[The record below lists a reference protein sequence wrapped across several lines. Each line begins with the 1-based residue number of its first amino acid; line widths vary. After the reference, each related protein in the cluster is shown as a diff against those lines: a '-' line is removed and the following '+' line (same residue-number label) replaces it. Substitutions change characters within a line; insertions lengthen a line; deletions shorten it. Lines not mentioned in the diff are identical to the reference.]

1 MWLLDSSGFSG
12 QDVLMWHTGP
22 RIPTNLIT
30 GFLGAGKTTAIL
42 ELLKQRPDGERWSVF
57 VNEYGMVSIDDI
69 ALDTGS
75 PDVQIQEL
83 AGGCFCCTTSA
94 MMDTA
99 LIHFIRRTKPQ
110 RLLIEPSGAGHPAGV
125 IDVLRGPR
133 FANAI
138 DLRAT
143 ICLVDPKDF
152 DNSRIT
158 SREVFHDQM
167 QMADAVVINFQDK
180 RAPDQTARCRIWI
193 EGLDPP
199 KLLVTQTE
207 FGRIDPRWLDL
218 EGTFIQRPRFPDAHS
233 RDLHHQAAST
243 QGTLTAPVD
252 QAEIVSLQKPAGP
265 GTPIRYRN
273 AGNGQSACGWIFH
286 PADCFDRE
294 PLIDMLS
301 CVEPCLRIKGVFR
314 CRDDWWIFNRKG
326 KETSLIRTAYR
337 RDSRLEVI
345 VDGTELDWTGLEQAL
360 LNFCSFA

>member
-1 MWLLDSSGFSG
+1 
-12 QDVLMWHTGP
+12 MWHTGP

-42 ELLKQRPDGERWSVF
+42 ELLKHRPDGERWSVF

-69 ALDTGS
+69 ALDTGAS
-75 PDVQIQEL
+75 DVQIQEL

-94 MMDTA
+94 MMDTV

-133 FANAI
+133 FADAI
-138 DLRAT
+138 DLRTT

-167 QMADAVVINFQDK
+167 QMADVVVINFQDK
-180 RAPDQTARCRIWI
+180 REPEQTARCRKWV
-193 EGLDPP
+193 EDLDPP
-199 KLLVTQTE
+199 RLLVTQTE

-218 EGTFIQRPRFPDAHS
+218 EGAVIHCPRFPDAHPGGIH
-233 RDLHHQAAST
+233 RHADPT
-243 QGTLTAPVD
+243 TTTLAEPID
-252 QAEIVSLQKPAGP
+252 QAEIVSLQQPAGP
-265 GTPIRYRN
+265 GSPTRYRN
-273 AGNGQSACGWIFH
+273 TGNGQSACGWIFH
-286 PADCFDRE
+286 PTDCFDRE

-301 CVEPCLRIKGVFR
+301 RVEPCLRIKGVFR
-314 CRDDWWIFNRKG
+314 CRDDWWILNRKG
-326 KETSLIRTAYR
+326 REISLSRTVYR
-337 RDSRLEVI
+337 RDSRMEVI
-345 VDGTELDWTGLEQAL
+345 VDGTDFDWTALELAI
-360 LNFCSFA
+360 LNFCGSA